1 MAVAGVLTENVE
13 SGPSRKSFRLNNNKA
28 VRPNPPSMPP
38 PAPSTKEVA
47 PPVDSLGDE
56 SWVLELR
63 DHAAEIGR
71 TYLNEM
77 DLDASW
83 NSTEEKISQQ
93 QDKMVDYVEQEVQ
106 TCLQK
111 HLQLQNEQSQ
121 LWQMIAF
128 LKDRF
133 DATELAAR
141 SSFQRG
147 SCPAQGFPPASPQLR
162 RFPMPLPPTFSPPP
176 GLEVNAASRS
186 FQSPL
191 MNYRTAPHPLPM
203 DLPQLP
209 EAQEV
214 CDDLKTPPTTPR
226 RQDAD
231 ESEHVLTKANTY
243 GLSTPTTPSLRN
255 LCASPMPSTPKTLRD
270 LLRASP
276 KQESPALH
284 RCRRSSTPLPRTPGV
299 CRSPMPSPS
308 IARSP
313 FVICENGGS
322 IFGFTLRLAS
332 GAGLGLDF
340 ELQEGA
346 GLLVKCIH
354 KGGSIEA
361 WNHQCVGGPAAGK
374 AVMAGDVILK
384 VNDCDDKPGMVREIQ
399 TKSLLRLTI
408 ARGEPG
414 SYLDCL
420 HPRRKNSYQV
430 S

>member
-1 MAVAGVLTENVE
+1 MAVTGVLTENVE
-13 SGPSRKSFRLNNNKA
+13 PGLPRKSCRLNNKT
-28 VRPNPPSMPP
+28 VRANPPSTPP
-38 PAPSTKEVA
+38 SAPTKIA

-56 SWVLELR
+56 SWVVELR
-63 DHAAEIGR
+63 THAAEIGQ

-83 NSTEEKISQQ
+83 NSTEEKISEQH
-93 QDKMVDYVEQEVQ
+93 DKMVDYVEQEVQ

-111 HLQLQNEQSQ
+111 HSQLQSEQSQ

-128 LKDRF
+128 LKDQC
-133 DATELAAR
+133 DAAELAAR
-141 SSFQRG
+141 ASFQRG
-147 SCPAQGFPPASPQLR
+147 NFPAQGFPPASPQLR

-176 GLEVNAASRS
+176 GLEVNSASRS

-191 MNYRTAPHPLPM
+191 MNYRSAPHPLPM

-214 CDDLKTPPTTPR
+214 CDDLKSPPTTPR
-226 RQDAD
+226 RQDAH
-231 ESEHVLTKANTY
+231 EPEHVLTKANTH
-243 GLSTPTTPSLRN
+243 GLSTPTTPSLRS
-255 LCASPMPSTPKTLRD
+255 LCASPIPSTPKTLRD

-276 KQESPALH
+276 QQESPALH
-284 RCRRSSTPLPRTPGV
+284 RCRRSSTPLPRTPSGV
-299 CRSPMPSPS
+299 CRSPMPSPG
-308 IARSP
+308 IARAP

-332 GAGLGLDF
+332 GSGLGLDF

-346 GLLVKCIH
+346 GLLVKSIH

-430 S
+430 P